1 MPLSFKSHTIK
12 HTVQCQST
20 QLIMMKN
27 IFETLNIEGTVI
39 IHQIFGFLSVI
50 VNITE
55 LSRKP

>member
-20 QLIMMKN
+20 QLIMMEN

-39 IHQIFGFLSVI
+39 IQIFGLLSVI

>member
-27 IFETLNIEGTVI
+27 IFETLNIEGTI
-39 IHQIFGFLSVI
+39 IQIFGFLSVI
-50 VNITE
+50 VNIRE